1 MRVLLKISE
10 RFFFYGNVRLNVW
23 IQLIKKKKSIFRPS
37 KEGIEVTLIHCRPY
51 LAAGHLAKALF
62 TTLRDFARVML
73 TIINPLHPNISIH
86 SLHTLLSTFP
96 LV

>member
-10 RFFFYGNVRLNVW
+10 RFFYGNVRLNVW
-23 IQLIKKKKSIFRPS
+23 IQLNKKKI
-37 KEGIEVTLIHCRPY
+37 TLIRCRPY

>member
-10 RFFFYGNVRLNVW
+10 RFFYGNVRLNVW
-23 IQLIKKKKSIFRPS
+23 IQLNKKKSIFRPS
-37 KEGIEVTLIHCRPY
+37 KEGIEVTLIRCRPY